1 MVQNKRLAPVHA
13 EREERT
19 VEVQTG
25 TPDHPEREA
34 VEGSSRRVEVQA
46 KDKRNSSEQVA
57 ENLESHFS
65 IEFDI
70 STVQALAEKYPQI
83 LPNTKIEIPN

>member
-1 MVQNKRLAPVHA
+1 LFPFPLSAIPYPLSVSV
-13 EREERT
+13 
-19 VEVQTG
+19 
-25 TPDHPEREA
+25 HPEREA
-34 VEGSSRRVEVQA
+34 VEGSSRRVEGRQA

-83 LPNTKIEIPN
+83 LPITKIEIPN